1 MLIKPNSYLYTYA
14 ITRDFGFAPNP
25 FHGFCTLA
33 TCKPDI
39 RKSAKVNDW
48 IMGIGGS
55 TRALRSVKRKC
66 ILLMRV
72 SEKVSF
78 QEYWDNERFSLKKP
92 VRNGSRVQMLGDN
105 IYHKDENSGW
115 IQEDSHHSNPDGT
128 PNSVNLNRDIG
139 KTDQV
144 LVSNYFLYFGDQAP
158 NVDLDSIGYGRV
170 RNYTKINLSGSEE
183 ARHLITSMFRKNRS
197 SINMV
202 VSDPCQFMDSHQR
215 VDQGTGKIL

>member
-1 MLIKPNSYLYTYA
+1 MLIEPHSYLYAYA

-39 RKSAKVNDW
+39 RKSAKVGDW

-55 TRALRSVKRKC
+55 SLRSVKRRC
-66 ILLMRV
+66 ILLMKV

-78 QEYWDNERFSLKKP
+78 QDYWDHERFLLKKP

-105 IYHKDENSGW
+105 IYHKNENGSW

-128 PNSVNLNRDIG
+128 PNPVNLDRDTRR
-139 KTDQV
+139 TDQV
-144 LVSNYFLYFGDQAP
+144 LVSNYFLYFGDKALP
-158 NVDLDSIGYGRV
+158 VALDSIGYGRI
-170 RNYTKINLSGSEE
+170 RNYMKINFSDSKE
-183 ARHLITSMFRKNRS
+183 ARDLITSTFREHRS
-197 SINMV
+197 HINMV

-215 VDQGTGKIL
+215 VDQGTGKIQ

>member
-1 MLIKPNSYLYTYA
+1 MLIETNSYLYAYA

-39 RKSAKVNDW
+39 RKSAQAGDW

-55 TRALRSVKRKC
+55 TLRKVKRRC
-66 ILLMRV
+66 ILLMKV

-78 QEYWDNERFSLKKP
+78 QDYWDLKRFSLKKP

-105 IYHKDENSGW
+105 IYHKDDNDSW
-115 IQEDSHHSNPDGT
+115 IQEDSHHSHPDGT
-128 PNSVNLNRDIG
+128 ANPVNLGRDTG
-139 KTDQV
+139 RTDQV
-144 LVSNYFLYFGDQAP
+144 LVSNYFLYFGDEALP
-158 NVDLDSIGYGRV
+158 VDLDSIGYGRI
-170 RNYTKINLSGSEE
+170 RNYKKINLSDSKE
-183 ARHLITSMFRKNRS
+183 ARDLITSMFREHRS
-197 SINMV
+197 DINMV

-215 VDQGTGKIL
+215 VDQGTGKIR